1 MLLFAMS
8 GCAAII
14 YELVWFQ
21 LLELVIGSSALSLT
35 ILLAT
40 FMGGMCAGSLLLP
53 RFVPADR
60 HPLLIYGLLEIAIA
74 VTAAAIL
81 IAVPLAGSIQATGLL
96 NDIALRC
103 VISAAFLLVPA
114 MFIGATFP
122 AIARTT
128 GQDRA
133 PMGYLYAANISGA
146 VIGCLLAGFHL
157 LRLYDI
163 TTTGCVAI
171 AINGIVATIAL
182 SISKFH
188 RTEVTQADFPL
199 RFKTGNT
206 AIYFVI
212 ALSGFTA
219 MGAEI
224 VWTRELSLV
233 FGATVYT
240 FSIVLAALLIGLGV
254 GSFAGSAI
262 VARGVRPRVALGI
275 CQISLTAAIAWTSWA
290 IAYSL
295 PYWPV
300 RTTFEWSPW
309 TDLSLDFIRCF
320 WAVFP
325 AACLWG
331 ASFSLALGALPSSD
345 RNRSGQLAA
354 GVYAANTIGAIS
366 GVLTFGIFSIPRMGT
381 HFSDQALIA
390 LSAMAG
396 LIAVGRGET
405 RVRTAVIA
413 TLIAAGTL
421 ILILRV
427 PTLPELLVAYG
438 RNVTK
443 WVENPPDVLYVGE
456 GINSSIAV
464 SEWPNGIRNFH
475 VAGKVEASTQ
485 ISDMRLQ
492 RMLGHLSSL
501 IHRKPRSVLVV
512 GFGAGVTAGT
522 FVVHPGIDRIVICD
536 IEPLIPEVVS
546 SYFEK
551 QNYGVARDSRVQIV
565 LDDARHYLLTTN
577 EKFDIITSD
586 PIHPWV
592 KGAATLYT
600 REYFNILLQH
610 LNPGGV
616 VSQWVPLYDSTEE
629 VVKSEFAT
637 FFEVFPRGTVWS
649 NDIKGRGYDVLLVAQ
664 NGPASI
670 DLDEVAVR
678 LDREDHGRV
687 VTSLVEVGFAPPL
700 AVFSTYAG
708 DGSGL
713 KPWLKNAVI
722 NSDRNLRLQYLAGLA
737 FNTNEPDRIYQD
749 FLAYRTFPENLFSG
763 SESRRAAIRRAM
775 EESSPLF
782 GQRRD

>member
-8 GCAAII
+8 GCAALI

-53 RFVPADR
+53 RFVSADR
-60 HPLLIYGLLEIAIA
+60 HPLMIYGLLEVAIA
-74 VTAAAIL
+74 VTGAVIL
-81 IAVPLAGSIQATGLL
+81 IAVPLAGSIQATRLL

-103 VISAAFLLVPA
+103 VISAAFLLVPT

-128 GQDRA
+128 GGEGRA
-133 PMGYLYAANISGA
+133 PMGYLYAANITGA
-146 VIGCLLAGFHL
+146 VIGCLMAGFYL

-163 TTTGCVAI
+163 TTAGCVAI

-188 RTEVTQADFPL
+188 NIEVTQADSPL
-199 RFKTGNT
+199 RFTTGHT

-224 VWTRELSLV
+224 VWTRQLSLV

-240 FSIVLAALLIGLGV
+240 FSVVLAALLIGLGV

-262 VARGVRPRVALGI
+262 VARVVRPRLALGI

-300 RTTFEWSPW
+300 RSTFEWSPW

-345 RNRSGQLAA
+345 RNRSGRLAA

-366 GVLTFGIFSIPRMGT
+366 GVLTFGIFSMPRMGT
-381 HFSDQALIA
+381 HFSAQALIA

-396 LIAVGRGET
+396 LIAVGRRET
-405 RVRTAVIA
+405 RVHTAVIA

-421 ILILRV
+421 TLILRV
-427 PTLPELLVAYG
+427 PPLPELLVAYG
-438 RNVTK
+438 RNITK

-456 GINSSIAV
+456 GINSSVAV

-485 ISDMRLQ
+485 NPTCVCNGCLDIC
-492 RMLGHLSSL
+492 
-501 IHRKPRSVLVV
+501 PR
-512 GFGAGVTAGT
+512 
-522 FVVHPGIDRIVICD
+522 
-536 IEPLIPEVVS
+536 
-546 SYFEK
+546 
-551 QNYGVARDSRVQIV
+551 
-565 LDDARHYLLTTN
+565 
-577 EKFDIITSD
+577 
-586 PIHPWV
+586 
-592 KGAATLYT
+592 
-600 REYFNILLQH
+600 
-610 LNPGGV
+610 
-616 VSQWVPLYDSTEE
+616 
-629 VVKSEFAT
+629 
-637 FFEVFPRGTVWS
+637 
-649 NDIKGRGYDVLLVAQ
+649 
-664 NGPASI
+664 
-670 DLDEVAVR
+670 
-678 LDREDHGRV
+678 
-687 VTSLVEVGFAPPL
+687 
-700 AVFSTYAG
+700 
-708 DGSGL
+708 
-713 KPWLKNAVI
+713 
-722 NSDRNLRLQYLAGLA
+722 
-737 FNTNEPDRIYQD
+737 
-749 FLAYRTFPENLFSG
+749 
-763 SESRRAAIRRAM
+763 
-775 EESSPLF
+775 
-782 GQRRD
+782 